1 LPLQSVVDFVEER
14 APLFQELSDRIWESP
29 ELGLQEAKS
38 SALLADALQADGF
51 HVVRGV
57 AWMPTAF
64 TATYGEGRPVIG
76 LLGEFDALP
85 SLSQARG
92 VAEHRPLVAGGPGHG
107 CGHNLLGTAAA
118 AAAMAVKRA
127 IERGEV
133 RGTVRFYGCPAE
145 ETLVG
150 KVFMVKAGLF
160 ADVDCALTWHPGSV
174 NGVANGSSLAMN
186 SAKFTFHGVSSHA
199 AAAPDRGRS
208 ALDAVELMN
217 VGVNFLREHVPAST
231 RIHYVI
237 TNGGLGP
244 NVVPNEAQ
252 VWYYVRAPKRQ
263 DVEEIYA
270 RVRNIAKGACQMTDT
285 THDVRLLCG
294 CYDTLANR
302 VLGDRMHANMTAI
315 GAPRFTEAERTLGRQ
330 LQATV
335 GETAVAKAI
344 QQMRK
349 RGADVA
355 GDAVL
360 FEGIQPQGGFGDP
373 GGGSTDVGDVS
384 YVVPTAQ
391 VRCVT
396 APIATP
402 GHSWQNV
409 VAVGSSIGQKGMRY
423 AAQVMAA
430 TCCDLLREPELVA
443 RAQAE
448 FREATADSPYL
459 SPVREVPEP
468 PLHG

>member
-1 LPLQSVVDFVEER
+1 MPLQTVVDFVQEK

-29 ELGLQEAKS
+29 ELGLHEVKS
-38 SALLADALQADGF
+38 SAVLADALEADGF
-51 HVVRGV
+51 EVERGV

-64 TATYGEGRPVIG
+64 TATYGAGRPVIG

-127 IERGEV
+127 IARGEV

-160 ADVDCALTWHPGSV
+160 ADVDCALTWHPGS
-174 NGVANGSSLAMN
+174 NNAVANGSSLAMN

-199 AAAPDRGRS
+199 AAAPERGRS

-217 VGVNFLREHVPAST
+217 VGVNFLREHVPSTT

-252 VWYYVRAPKRQ
+252 VWYYVRAPKRR
-263 DVEEIYA
+263 DVEEIYG
-270 RVRNIAKGACQMTDT
+270 RVLNIARGACQMTDA

-294 CYDTLANR
+294 CYDTLPNR
-302 VLGDRMHANMTAI
+302 TLGDRMHAHLTAI
-315 GAPRFTEAERTLGRQ
+315 GAPKFTDEERQLGRQ
-330 LQATV
+330 LQASV
-335 GETAVAKAI
+335 GEEAVAKAVAH
-344 QQMRK
+344 MRK
-349 RGADVA
+349 GGADVA
-355 GDAVL
+355 AGAVL
-360 FEGIQPQGGFGDP
+360 YEGIQPQGGFGEP

-409 VAVGSSIGQKGMRY
+409 VTVGSSIGQKGMRY

-430 TCCDLLREPELVA
+430 TCCDLMREPELVG

-448 FREATADSPYL
+448 FREATAGSPYL
-459 SPVREVPEP
+459 SPVRDVAQP
-468 PLHG
+468 PLNG

>member
-1 LPLQSVVDFVEER
+1 VPSQIAIDYVREK
-14 APLFQELSDRIWESP
+14 APLFKELSDRIWESP
-29 ELGLQEAKS
+29 ELGLHEVKS
-38 SALLADALQADGF
+38 SAVLADALEADGF
-51 HVVRGV
+51 HVQRGLGG
-57 AWMPTAF
+57 MPTAF
-64 TATYGEGRPVIG
+64 TATYGEGKPVIG

-92 VAEHRPLVAGGPGHG
+92 TPQHTPLVPGGPGHG

-133 RGTVRFYGCPAE
+133 RGTARFYGCPAE

-160 ADVDCALTWHPGSV
+160 SDVDCALTWHPGST
-174 NGVANGSSLAMN
+174 NGVWASSSLAMN
-186 SAKFTFHGVSSHA
+186 SAKFTFHGISSHA
-199 AAAPDRGRS
+199 AGDPENGRS

-217 VGVNFLREHVPAST
+217 VGVNFLREHVPATT

-237 TNGGLGP
+237 TDGGLGP
-244 NVVPNEAQ
+244 NVVPNRAE
-252 VWYYVRAPKRQ
+252 VWYYVRAPKRG
-263 DVEEIYA
+263 DVEDIYA
-270 RVRNIAKGACQMTDT
+270 RVLNIAKGACQMTDT

-302 VLGDRMHANMTAI
+302 ALGDRMHANMTEI
-315 GAPRFTEAERTLGRQ
+315 GAPRFTDDERKLARQ
-330 LQATV
+330 LQGTV

-344 QQMRK
+344 EQMRK
-349 RGADVA
+349 HGIDVA
-355 GDAVL
+355 SRAEL
-360 FEGIQPQGGFGDP
+360 YEGVAPQWGYGEV

-391 VRCVT
+391 VNTVT

-409 VAVGSSIGQKGMRY
+409 VAVGSSIGQKGMLF
-423 AAQVMAA
+423 AAQTMAT
-430 TCCDLLREPELVA
+430 TCCDLMREPELVA
-443 RAQAE
+443 KAKAE
-448 FREATADSPYL
+448 FKEAMANSPYV
-459 SPVREVPEP
+459 SPVRDVAEP
-468 PLHG
+468 PLNG

>member
-1 LPLQSVVDFVEER
+1 MPLQSAIDYVRDH

-29 ELGLQEAKS
+29 ELGLHETKS
-38 SALLADALQADGF
+38 SAVLADALEADGF
-51 HVVRGV
+51 HVARGLGG
-57 AWMPTAF
+57 MPTAF
-64 TATYGEGRPVIG
+64 TATYGEGKPVIA

-92 VAEHRPLVAGGPGHG
+92 VAEPRALVPSGPGHG

-160 ADVDCALTWHPGSV
+160 NDVDCALTWHPASM
-174 NGVANGSSLAMN
+174 NGVSNGSSLAMN
-186 SAKFTFHGVSSHA
+186 SAKFTFHGISSHA

-217 VGVNFLREHVPAST
+217 VGVNFLREHVPATT

-237 TNGGLGP
+237 TDGGLGP
-244 NVVPNEAQ
+244 NVVPNRAE
-252 VWYYVRAPKRQ
+252 VWYYVRAPKRG

-270 RVRNIAKGACQMTDT
+270 RVLNIAKGACLMTDT

-294 CYDTLANR
+294 CYDTLPNR
-302 VLGDRMHANMTAI
+302 ALGDRLHENLTAI
-315 GAPRFTEAERTLGRQ
+315 GAPRFTDEERQLARQ

-335 GETAVAKAI
+335 GEGAVAKAVA
-344 QQMRK
+344 QLKK
-349 RGADVA
+349 RGAEITATD
-355 GDAVL
+355 L
-360 FEGIQPQGGFGDP
+360 FEGIAPQSGFGEP

-409 VAVGSSIGQKGMRY
+409 VAVGSSIGQKGMGF
-423 AAQVMAA
+423 AAQTMAA
-430 TCCDLLREPELVA
+430 TCCDLMREPELVA
-443 RAQAE
+443 RAHAE
-448 FREATADSPYL
+448 FREATAAAPYL
-459 SPVREVPEP
+459 SPVRDVAEP
-468 PLHG
+468 PLNG

>member
-1 LPLQSVVDFVEER
+1 VPLATVIDFVREK
-14 APLFQELSDRIWESP
+14 APLFQELSDRIWENP
-29 ELGLQEAKS
+29 ELGLHEVTS
-38 SALLADALQADGF
+38 SAVLADALEADGF
-51 HVVRGV
+51 HVERGL

-64 TATYGEGRPVIG
+64 TATYGEGGPVIG

-85 SLSQARG
+85 GLSQARG
-92 VAEHRPLVAGGPGHG
+92 VPERRPVVENGPGHG

-160 ADVDCALTWHPGSV
+160 RDVDCALTWHPGTV
-174 NGVANGSSLAMN
+174 NGVATGSSLAMN
-186 SAKFTFHGVSSHA
+186 SAKFTFHGVSAHA

-217 VGVNFLREHVPAST
+217 AGVNFLREHVPATT

-237 TNGGLGP
+237 TDGGLGP
-244 NVVPNEAQ
+244 NVVPNRAQ
-252 VWYYVRAPKRQ
+252 VWYYVRAPKRR

-270 RVRNIAKGACQMTDT
+270 RVLNVARGACLMTDT
-285 THDVRLLCG
+285 THEVRLLCG
-294 CYDTLANR
+294 CYDTLPNR
-302 VLGDRMHANMTAI
+302 VLGDLMHANLTAI
-315 GAPRFTEAERTLGRQ
+315 GAPRFTEEERELARK

-335 GETAVAKAI
+335 GEEAVAKAVANLK
-344 QQMRK
+344 K
-349 RGADVA
+349 RGAEVIATD
-355 GDAVL
+355 L
-360 FEGIQPQGGFGDP
+360 YEGIAPQSGFGEP

-384 YVVPTAQ
+384 HVVPTAQ

-409 VAVGSSIGQKGMRY
+409 VAAGSSIGQKGMRF
-423 AAQVMAA
+423 AAQVLAA
-430 TCCDLLREPELVA
+430 TCCDLMREPALVERA
-443 RAQAE
+443 RSE
-448 FREATADSPYL
+448 FREATAETPYV
-459 SPVREVPEP
+459 SPVRDVAEP
-468 PLHG
+468 PLQG

>member
-1 LPLQSVVDFVEER
+1 MPLQTVVDFVQEK

-29 ELGLQEAKS
+29 ELGLHEVRS
-38 SALLADALQADGF
+38 SAVLADALEADGF
-51 HVVRGV
+51 HVERGV

-127 IERGEV
+127 IDRGQV

-160 ADVDCALTWHPGSV
+160 ADVDCALTWHPGS
-174 NGVANGSSLAMN
+174 NNAVANGSSLAMN
-186 SAKFTFHGVSSHA
+186 SAKFTFHGISSHA
-199 AAAPDRGRS
+199 AGDPENGRS

-217 VGVNFLREHVPAST
+217 VGVNFLREHVPSTT

-252 VWYYVRAPKRQ
+252 VWYYVRAPKRR
-263 DVEEIYA
+263 DVEEIYG
-270 RVRNIAKGACQMTDT
+270 RVLNIAKGACQMTDT

-315 GAPRFTEAERTLGRQ
+315 GAPKFTEEERHLARQ
-330 LQATV
+330 LQASV
-335 GETAVAKAI
+335 GEVAVAKAI
-344 QQMRK
+344 EQMRK
-349 RGADVA
+349 HGAEVA
-355 GDAVL
+355 PGTELYEAVAAQWGYG
-360 FEGIQPQGGFGDP
+360 EV

-391 VRCVT
+391 VNTVT

-423 AAQVMAA
+423 AAQVMAT
-430 TCCDLLREPELVA
+430 TCCDLMRDPELVSK
-443 RAQAE
+443 AQAE
-448 FREATADSPYL
+448 VREATAGSPYV
-459 SPVREVPEP
+459 SPVRDVAEP
-468 PLHG
+468 PLNG